1 MFDCEAQGFPKG
13 VLPLRSNPSVPLCLV
28 SATPERLTVVAPGRR
43 GSSQNVKMHHRGLF
57 NSIASKP
64 ATNRLYPFIAKYR
77 YSNVRQVL
85 SENGETRKTSW
96 FIIISPDKNCD
107 NTSCFGQ
114 THMIVH
120 HCNQTSTVLSLH
132 FGFRLQREC
141 CSRTSATCKRRGSA
155 WCKNMQKQHV
165 LLSYITSMSW
175 RKTENVCSNT
185 HLDVQLHLRMCVHPC
200 ILDIF
205 CPMNIYSMSCNYAK
219 PPKKDKRT
227 VLSNKRPGDQVVS
240 PSMAQTTH
248 IGTKKFEATILKSME
263 GHACC
268 VFGGMHSPTCFTTI
282 CCHQNV
288 RSFVTNVTWKHV
300 RMFNVSQL
308 KRRYYTYAM

>member
-1 MFDCEAQGFPKG
+1 MFDCEAQRFPKG

-43 GSSQNVKMHHRGLF
+43 GSSQNVKMHHSGLF

-64 ATNRLYPFIAKYR
+64 ATNHLYPFIAKYR

-107 NTSCFGQ
+107 NTPCFGQ

-132 FGFRLQREC
+132 FGLRLQREC
-141 CSRTSATCKRRGSA
+141 CSRTSATCKRRGSE

-175 RKTENVCSNT
+175 RKTENACSNT

-205 CPMNIYSMSCNYAK
+205 CPMNIYSMPCNYAK
-219 PPKKDKRT
+219 KKTNRT
-227 VLSNKRPGDQVVS
+227 VKQKTRWFPHPWPKLRTLGPRSLRQQFWKAWKGMRVVS
-240 PSMAQTTH
+240 LGACILRPVLPLFTAIKTSEVLWQMWRGNMFACLMSLNWNAGTTH
-248 IGTKKFEATILKSME
+248 VPCES
-263 GHACC
+263 
-268 VFGGMHSPTCFTTI
+268 
-282 CCHQNV
+282 
-288 RSFVTNVTWKHV
+288 
-300 RMFNVSQL
+300 
-308 KRRYYTYAM
+308 